1 MKNTKLVLFVLLILA
16 GVAMVARFWD
26 ILMLFLVSAIIAYI
40 LSPLASRLQRKTHMK
55 RGFAVAIV
63 LLCFVVLIVTLVS
76 LSLPRAVT
84 QISSLVSEFQ
94 RYASNFDSLLAT
106 GVGYL
111 NDLGV
116 PPNIIE
122 TLVGLLKDSDQYIA
136 SFLTGILAAAVN
148 FSLRL
153 FDGVI
158 VVILVVYFMLDGRK
172 LIDAFVATLP
182 RSMRAKV
189 TGVMEESNRVTWRY
203 IKSKVVISAGMAV
216 CTYIGLSIIGVHYAL
231 LFAMLSFVLDFIP
244 YFGSI
249 IAGVIEG
256 FFALVTMGVGK
267 AIVVVAFVVIVQQV
281 EGNIVI
287 PKVQGDLAGIHPI
300 TVMFAILASNEIWG
314 PVGMLISVP
323 IAAIVKI
330 IVREVYLYAV
340 SPDDDD
346 PRQLMLDEMN
356 V

>member
-1 MKNTKLVLFVLLILA
+1 MKNTKLVLLILLIIA
-16 GVAMVARFWD
+16 AVATVARFWD
-26 ILMLFLVSAIIAYI
+26 VLMLFLVSAIIAYV
-40 LSPLASRLQRKTHMK
+40 LSPLASALQRRTRMK
-55 RGFAVAIV
+55 RGLAVAIV

-76 LSLPRAVT
+76 ISLPRAVT
-84 QISSLVSEFQ
+84 QISSLVQEFQ
-94 RYASNFDSLLAT
+94 RYASNFDSLLDT

-111 NDLGV
+111 TDLGM
-116 PPNIIE
+116 PPSLID
-122 TLVGLLKDSDQYIA
+122 TLAGLLEDSDQLIA
-136 SFLTGILAAAVN
+136 SFLTGILTAAVN

-182 RSMRAKV
+182 RAMGAKAAA
-189 TGVMEESNRVTWRY
+189 VMQEADRVTWRY
-203 IKSKVVISAGMAV
+203 IKSKVLISAGMAV
-216 CTYIGLSIIGVHYAL
+216 CTYIGLSVIGVHYAL
-231 LFAMLSFVLDFIP
+231 LFAVLSFVLDFIP

-249 IAGVIEG
+249 IAGVVEG

-267 AIVVVAFVVIVQQV
+267 ALIVVVFVIVVQQI
-281 EGNIVI
+281 EGNVVV

-330 IVREVYLYAV
+330 IVREVYLYVV

-346 PRQLMLDEMN
+346 PRQLKMDGMEG
-356 V
+356 